1 MKEWAL
7 AHLDLALLLLAAALV
22 LLYVVIRLQLAWRN
36 SKRKHV
42 SELIA
47 KTANGSIVIRE
58 SAAVQIVRQVLEDYP
73 CIGSFQVAFSLEHDQ
88 YRIGIHCEFAMNA
101 PRSLADL
108 MPELEQ
114 RLKQAF
120 RDKFGI
126 DRICGVR
133 LTISKMFAGNCG

>member
-1 MKEWAL
+1 MKEWVL
-7 AHLDLALLLLAAALV
+7 GHQNLV
-22 LLYVVIRLQLAWRN
+22 LLLTAAAVVLLYIVVRIQLAWKKSR
-36 SKRKHV
+36 RKHV

-58 SAAVQIVRQVLEDYP
+58 SAAVQIVRQVLSDYP
-73 CIGSFQVAFSLEHDQ
+73 CIGSSQVAFSLEHDQ

-101 PRSLADL
+101 TRSLSDL
-108 MPELEQ
+108 VPELEQ

-133 LTISKMFAGNCG
+133 LTISKMFAGN